1 MDPALKTP
9 LKRLAVIVLVLFI
22 LWNVCI
28 TALAFVGCPPT
39 YHPVQVKVPDNS
51 TTKQIIRLTEDDLQ
65 SHPGLEDLIKY
76 NKDVLLPI
84 GTVVDFVPG
93 TFFGPRYADRR
104 ISLQE
109 RRYLEDH
116 YSAIWEY
123 NGSYYLYA
131 AFAC

>member
-1 MDPALKTP
+1 MDRALKIP
-9 LKRLAVIVLVLFI
+9 LKRLAVVVLVLFI

-39 YHPVQVKVPDNS
+39 YHPVQIKIPDGGA
-51 TTKQIIRLTEDDLQ
+51 KDPIINVTGEDLQ
-65 SHPGLEDLIKY
+65 SHPGLEDLIRY
-76 NKDVLLPI
+76 NKDVLLPV

-93 TFFGPRYADRR
+93 TFFGPRYSDRR

-116 YSAIWEY
+116 YCTVWKY
-123 NGSYYLYA
+123 NGSYYRYA
-131 AFAC
+131 AFA